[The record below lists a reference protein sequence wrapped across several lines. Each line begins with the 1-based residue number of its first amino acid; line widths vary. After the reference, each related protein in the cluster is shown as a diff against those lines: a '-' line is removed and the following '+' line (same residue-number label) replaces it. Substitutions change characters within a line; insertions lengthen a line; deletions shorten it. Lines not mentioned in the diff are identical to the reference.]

1 MDENQF
7 WVFIEEARRESE
19 GKRKVFL
26 GIVKDHLSTL
36 EADEMIGFQSMING
50 LKWRAGRAD
59 LWGAAFI
66 LNGGCSDDGFD
77 DFRGWLIAQ
86 GRAVYEAALENP
98 DSLADI
104 VPDDVQG
111 DLNCQFEQML
121 NVALEPWKIK
131 TGLTINDFYNQV
143 FERTNEPVPEFG
155 DLESWST
162 DGNADPSKCPALY
175 PRLWAKLGW

>member
-1 MDENQF
+1 
-7 WVFIEEARRESE
+7 
-19 GKRKVFL
+19 
-26 GIVKDHLSTL
+26 
-36 EADEMIGFQSMING
+36 MIGFQSRLNG

-66 LNGGCSDDGFD
+66 LNGGCSDDGFN

-86 GRAVYEAALENP
+86 GRTVYEAALENP

-104 VPDDVQG
+104 VPENVTG
-111 DLNCQFEQML
+111 GLNCEFEEML
-121 NVALEPWKIK
+121 SLARGPWQAK
-131 TGLTINDFYNQV
+131 TGSTINDFYNQV

-162 DGNADPSKCPALY
+162 DGNADRAKCPALY